1 MNILYLANHLN
12 VGGVT
17 SYILTLAS
25 GFAKQGHTVYVA
37 SSGGQMVDDFAKA
50 GVRFIRIPIKTK
62 AELHPKVLASFLYLL
77 ISHKRYHFD
86 IVHVNTRVTQV
97 LGQLLRSYARIPF
110 VWTCHGFF
118 MRKFSHVLSPCWGD
132 RVIAIS
138 KEVEDHLLKDF
149 KMDAARIRLIHNG
162 IDVER
167 FREAS
172 RCLQAQDRPGLQR
185 RLGLYEGPVVGII
198 ARLSDV
204 KGHRY
209 LIAAMKEVI
218 DYNPRVQLLI
228 VGEGREKEAL
238 VRLAEELGIIKN
250 IVFHEQAPYTP
261 DVLAAMDIFVLPS
274 VHEGLGL
281 ALMEAMAFGLPVIGS
296 DVGGI
301 RTLIKDGERGL
312 RVPVK
317 DSKAL
322 AQAIIRLLA
331 DQQLCELFG
340 KQARSFIA
348 ENFSQEDMRAAT
360 EKVYNE
366 CLHCN

>member
-25 GFAKQGHTVYVA
+25 GFTKQGHTVYVA
-37 SSGGQMVDDFAKA
+37 SSGGQMVDAFEKA
-50 GVRFIRIPIKTK
+50 GARFIRIPIKTK
-62 AELHPKVLASFLYLL
+62 AELHPKVLASFFYLL
-77 ISHKRYHFD
+77 NRHRRYRFD

-97 LGQLLRSYARIPF
+97 LGQLLRSYARLPF
-110 VWTCHGFF
+110 VWTCHGYFL
-118 MRKFSHVLSPCWGD
+118 RKVSHVLSPCWGD

-138 KEVEDHLLKDF
+138 KEVQEHLTCDF
-149 KMDAARIRLIHNG
+149 KMDVRRIRLIHNG
-162 IDVER
+162 IDVEK
-167 FREAS
+167 FRDAAYFL
-172 RCLQAQDRPGLQR
+172 RAQDREDLKR
-185 RLGLYEGPVVGII
+185 RLGLHAGPVVGII

-209 LIAAMKEVI
+209 LIAAMKDVI
-218 DYNPRVQLLI
+218 AVHPAAQLLI
-228 VGEGREKEAL
+228 VGEGREKVSL
-238 VRLAEELGIIKN
+238 VRLVSELGITGN

-261 DVLAAMDIFVLPS
+261 EVLAAMDIFVLPS
-274 VHEGLGL
+274 LQEGLGL

-312 RVPVK
+312 RVPAH

-322 AQAIIRLLA
+322 AHAILNLLQNPEA
-331 DQQLCELFG
+331 CRLFG
-340 KQARSFIA
+340 QQASTFVA
-348 ENFSQEDMRAAT
+348 ENFSQEKMRSET
-360 EKVYNE
+360 EKVYQE
-366 CLHCN
+366 CLNG